1 MFIYKFGKKKGD
13 TRRSYKVVQYIYASQ
28 NNFSLE
34 PAVFKVNVWNLT
46 CDVKASSSIKESVI
60 KIILTVHHF

>member
-1 MFIYKFGKKKGD
+1 MFIYKFRKKKGELRD
-13 TRRSYKVVQYIYASQ
+13 PMKLFNTYASQ

-46 CDVKASSSIKESVI
+46 CDVKASRSIKESVI

>member
-1 MFIYKFGKKKGD
+1 MFIYKFGKKKGELRD
-13 TRRSYKVVQYIYASQ
+13 PIKLFNTYMPPKTT
-28 NNFSLE
+28 SLE

-46 CDVKASSSIKESVI
+46 CDVKASHSIKESVI